1 LTHEHFI
8 CTNVQVL
15 FGRKVH
21 AATAAEGRR
30 RVILEA
36 AVRVIGAGGPDA
48 ITHRRVAAMARVPL
62 GSLTYYFESR
72 DELVREAFRFYIAE
86 ASALLN
92 EVQRE
97 FRPRTAAEL
106 VEVLLE
112 VTRREFME
120 PAAIRAEYEMILYAA
135 RDQAVAREFL
145 AWERSLEARAA
156 AMLEPLGAPR
166 PFDGGRTLVDLVRG
180 FELERLAG
188 REGGEQDLRRRLGAV
203 VAGLIAPAA
212 NSSNHSRRRA
222 ANRARP
228 HPGQI
233 RKRRKIP

>member
-1 LTHEHFI
+1 M
-8 CTNVQVL
+8 L
-15 FGRKVH
+15 FGGKVR

-48 ITHRRVAAMARVPL
+48 ITHRRVAAQARVPL
-62 GSLTYYFESR
+62 GSLTYYFASR
-72 DELVREAFRFYIAE
+72 EELVREAFRFYIAE
-86 ASALLN
+86 ASALLS

-97 FRPRTAAEL
+97 SRPRSAAEL

-120 PAAIRAEYEMILYAA
+120 PAMVRAEYEMILYAA
-135 RDQAVAREFL
+135 RDEAVARDFL

-156 AMLEPLGAPR
+156 ALLERLDAPR

-188 REGGEQDLRRRLGAV
+188 REGGEQDLRRRLNAV
-203 VAGLIAPAA
+203 VAALIAPAA
-212 NSSNHSRRRA
+212 GTAEHSTRRA
-222 ANRARP
+222 ANRARL
-228 HPGQI
+228 QSARI
-233 RKRRKIP
+233 RKRRKNP

>member
-1 LTHEHFI
+1 MRAT
-8 CTNVQVL
+8 
-15 FGRKVH
+15 
-21 AATAAEGRR
+21 TAAEGRR

-36 AVRVIGAGGPDA
+36 AVRVIGDGGPDA

-72 DELVREAFRFYIAE
+72 EELVREAFRFYIAE

-92 EVQRE
+92 EVHRE
-97 FRPRTAAEL
+97 FRPRSGAEL

-120 PAAIRAEYEMILYAA
+120 PAMVRAEYEMILYAA
-135 RDQAVAREFL
+135 RDEAVARDFL
-145 AWERSLEARAA
+145 AWERSLEARTAA
-156 AMLEPLGAPR
+156 LLELLDAPR

-203 VAGLIAPAA
+203 VAGLLAPALKP
-212 NSSNHSRRRA
+212 SNHSQRRA
-222 ANRARP
+222 AYRARP
-228 HPGQI
+228 QSGHI
-233 RKRRKIP
+233 RKRRKIR